1 LASLLWATCSTL
13 IGVGLGAAL
22 RDKPV
27 VAVVVGVVGGLVIGL
42 SVEAVL
48 RRRTSAPG
56 PDEPSSRG
64 TTDVVVP

>member
-1 LASLLWATCSTL
+1 
-13 IGVGLGAAL
+13 L